1 MKIIHFCIHY
11 KLLSQWNFTKKKEYL
26 KIEILYQLEN
36 IKNKL
41 CSYDLKN
48 EEDADLLKKLLS
60 EEIKIIQEIDL
71 PYDLEIKNKVINKF
85 EEIIKKINGQD

>member
-1 MKIIHFCIHY
+1 ME
-11 KLLSQWNFTKKKEYL
+11 LKKKEYL
-26 KIEILYQLEN
+26 KIDILYQLEN

-71 PYDLEIKNKVINKF
+71 LYDYEIKNKIINKF

>member
-1 MKIIHFCIHY
+1 MELY
-11 KLLSQWNFTKKKEYL
+11 EKKEYL
-26 KIEILYQLEN
+26 KIEILYKLEN
-36 IKNKL
+36 INNKL

-48 EEDADLLKKLLS
+48 EEDADLLKNLLS

-71 PYDLEIKNKVINKF
+71 PEDLEIKNKVINKF

>member
-1 MKIIHFCIHY
+1 MELY
-11 KLLSQWNFTKKKEYL
+11 EKKEYL

>member
-1 MKIIHFCIHY
+1 MELY
-11 KLLSQWNFTKKKEYL
+11 EKKEYL
-26 KIEILYQLEN
+26 KIDILYQLEN
-36 IKNKL
+36 INNKL

-71 PYDLEIKNKVINKF
+71 PDLEIKNKVINKF

>member
-1 MKIIHFCIHY
+1 MELY
-11 KLLSQWNFTKKKEYL
+11 EKKEYL
-26 KIEILYQLEN
+26 KIDILYQLEN
-36 IKNKL
+36 INNKL

-48 EEDADLLKKLLS
+48 EEDADLLKNLLS

-71 PYDLEIKNKVINKF
+71 PDLEIKNKVINKF